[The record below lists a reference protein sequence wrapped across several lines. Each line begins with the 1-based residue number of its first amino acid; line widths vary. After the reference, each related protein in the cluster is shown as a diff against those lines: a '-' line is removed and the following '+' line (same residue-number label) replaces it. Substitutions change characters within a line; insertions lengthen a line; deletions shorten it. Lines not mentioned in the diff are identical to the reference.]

1 MPESSARLA
10 SCVIEELQPHPA
22 ISACAERA
30 RIEKNT
36 HSAAR
41 FSRFVHTRSRLQ
53 LQSPAGATLDALAR
67 LKAGGREAPLGCD
80 VPVVDLV
87 REDLAPA
94 EPARPLSERSNHATP
109 HVVRL
114 QVFSPM
120 TMGRSFGKSV
130 TSLTARQP
138 LGRVRLAQRR
148 PSRASRGPGTTRV
161 SQLCHIKSNES
172 QARCY
177 VKNALRH

>member
-1 MPESSARLA
+1 MPESPARCA
-10 SCVIEELQPHPA
+10 ACVIEELQPHPA

-94 EPARPLSERSNHATP
+94 EPARPLSERPNHASP

-120 TMGRSFGKSV
+120 TIERSFGQSV
-130 TSLTARQP
+130 TSLTTRQLLMRVGLAR
-138 LGRVRLAQRR
+138 RR
-148 PSRASRGPGTTRV
+148 PSRASRCPGIKRV
-161 SQLCHIKSNES
+161 PRLAVHQVERVAGQTLC
-172 QARCY
+172 
-177 VKNALRH
+177 